1 MVCRIYVV
9 LKAACLAV
17 SDMSISFIHSFRF
30 FFFQFRCFSSL
41 VQFFTMVKTSSFIA
55 LSALGMG
62 VLAHP
67 TIKHIDR
74 RLCPLDERSV
84 FARADLTSR
93 TSIPEATTWDPPSSM
108 VTALDQVG

>member
-1 MVCRIYVV
+1 
-9 LKAACLAV
+9 
-17 SDMSISFIHSFRF
+17 
-30 FFFQFRCFSSL
+30 
-41 VQFFTMVKTSSFIA
+41 MVKIDSYIA

-74 RLCPLDERSV
+74 RLCSLEERSV

-93 TSIPEATTWDPPSSM
+93 ASIPKATTWDPPSSM
-108 VTALDQVG
+108 VTALDQVK